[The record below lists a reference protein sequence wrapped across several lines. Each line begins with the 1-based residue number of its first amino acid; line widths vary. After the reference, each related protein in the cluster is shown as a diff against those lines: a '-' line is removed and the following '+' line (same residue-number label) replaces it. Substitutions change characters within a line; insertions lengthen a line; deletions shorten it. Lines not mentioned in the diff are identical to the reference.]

1 VTHVPDHLNPDEQ
14 DPTVTPEGT
23 PEDQPTTGELD
34 APVDAVIAESAEVG
48 ADPAGEDPADPATS
62 EPASDAMAEE
72 GAAPLPVE
80 DLVADTPA
88 ADQNEPTEA
97 ELVDLEASD
106 LADPEVADAQ
116 VAALEDALADA
127 PAPGADADAIATDAA
142 DDAAADEDAAA
153 GGDDTDDL
161 DDLLGL
167 AGVDAGEEPAGSTET
182 SDAAEPTEAATPAPA
197 EAPGTTAV
205 RRRPRSLDD
214 VRDQKDLARLLGD
227 WYVVHTYAGYEQ
239 RVKDNLLSRVEA
251 LEADDRIFEVVIP
264 TEEVTEYKKG
274 KKTTAQKKFLPGY
287 VLVRMEMDDEVW
299 GIVRHTPAVTGFVG
313 SPGTRPVPLPLKEVA
328 DTLKLPA
335 EYVEEVESDEAATPE
350 STGEGRR
357 RDRPRGRRDRPGH
370 GRALRGLHRHDRG
383 DQPRPGQ
390 AQGPRQRL
398 RSRDPARAAVR
409 QRGQALA
416 STRPPEDLRPTGVGP
431 ERRVGTSRRPPDRSW
446 EAATAAVSTTRGDT
460 NHGEEGRRLHQ
471 AADPGRP
478 GEPRPA
484 GRPALGQHSVNIMEF
499 CKAFNEKTAQM
510 QGDIVP
516 VEITVYED
524 RSFTFIMKTPPA
536 AQLLLKA
543 AGVRAGRAPRTP
555 SKVGKVTPTRSA
567 RSRRRRC
574 PTSTRSTSRARCA
587 SSRARP
593 ARWASPSRAETR
605 PPPFLPWETG
615 PRRPDHEE
623 LHHGQARQEVPRRRS
638 RRSRPTGS
646 TGRRRVRPAEGDR
659 HRGYDATVDCA
670 FRLGIDPR
678 KADQMVRGAVSLP
691 HGIGKDVHVA
701 VVAAGEK
708 ATEAKRG
715 GCRPRRR
722 RRPRRGA
729 RQGDM
734 LDEIDSIIATPD
746 MMGKLGR
753 LGKLLGPRGLMPNPK
768 SGTVTMD
775 VAKAVTEIKAG
786 RVEYRSDRNGNVHAV
801 LGKASFPV
809 EQLVENYAAL
819 LEEIVRQRPSAAK
832 GRYIRSATISTSA
845 SPSIPLDPAKARDLL
860 EDDE

>member
-214 VRDQKDLARLLGD
+214 VRDQKDLARLVGD

-328 DTLKLPA
+328 STLKLPA
-335 EYVEEVESDEAATPE
+335 EYVEEVESAEAATPE
-350 STGEGRR
+350 ST
-357 RDRPRGRRDRPGH
+357 
-370 GRALRGLHRHDRG
+370 
-383 DQPRPGQ
+383 
-390 AQGPRQRL
+390 
-398 RSRDPARAAVR
+398 
-409 QRGQALA
+409 
-416 STRPPEDLRPTGVGP
+416 
-431 ERRVGTSRRPPDRSW
+431 
-446 EAATAAVSTTRGDT
+446 
-460 NHGEEGRRLHQ
+460 
-471 AADPGRP
+471 
-478 GEPRPA
+478 
-484 GRPALGQHSVNIMEF
+484 
-499 CKAFNEKTAQM
+499 K
-510 QGDIVP
+510 
-516 VEITVYED
+516 
-524 RSFTFIMKTPPA
+524 
-536 AQLLLKA
+536 
-543 AGVRAGRAPRTP
+543 
-555 SKVGKVTPTRSA
+555 
-567 RSRRRRC
+567 
-574 PTSTRSTSRARCA
+574 
-587 SSRARP
+587 
-593 ARWASPSRAETR
+593 
-605 PPPFLPWETG
+605 
-615 PRRPDHEE
+615 
-623 LHHGQARQEVPRRRS
+623 
-638 RRSRPTGS
+638 
-646 TGRRRVRPAEGDR
+646 
-659 HRGYDATVDCA
+659 
-670 FRLGIDPR
+670 
-678 KADQMVRGAVSLP
+678 
-691 HGIGKDVHVA
+691 
-701 VVAAGEK
+701 VVA
-708 ATEAKRG
+708 
-715 GCRPRRR
+715 
-722 RRPRRGA
+722 
-729 RQGDM
+729 
-734 LDEIDSIIATPD
+734 EIDLEVGETVRVTGGPFADFTGTIADINLDQAKLKVLVSVFGRETPLELPFD
-746 MMGKLGR
+746 
-753 LGKLLGPRGLMPNPK
+753 N
-768 SGTVTMD
+768 
-775 VAKAVTEIKAG
+775 VAK
-786 RVEYRSDRNGNVHAV
+786 
-801 LGKASFPV
+801 L
-809 EQLVENYAAL
+809 
-819 LEEIVRQRPSAAK
+819 
-832 GRYIRSATISTSA
+832 
-845 SPSIPLDPAKARDLL
+845 
-860 EDDE
+860 